1 MEAALANLTK
11 AIEGL
16 NTRMD
21 SLEKRL
27 AATPCA
33 SGAAAPAAAAPCG
46 GASEDLSPAEQAF
59 VDLLDEKFKPLVEAG
74 KKISPVVSE
83 QMEKLEKAYGMLR
96 ALIGAAAKSKK
107 PEKFAEDI
115 SAAAQPLFALC
126 GEIAAYKDKCFRE
139 KQIEHISGISEAALL
154 MQWVTVEPKP
164 VPFLNDMIPSAEFHF
179 NRVMRDTK
187 DKADLKWQWQWAK
200 DFVAFLRDMANYV
213 KTHHTTGLAFRGQA
227 NLKDVLKFDGAAAAP
242 APAAAA
248 KPAEPA
254 PAAAAAAPKKEVNT
268 GALFSELNR
277 GTGITG
283 GLKHV
288 SADMKTKNRPASER
302 SSVVPASVGSKT
314 PAKAA
319 AAAPAKKVRPPAE
332 QRSPG
337 KWVIENFVDTQKELA
352 DTHIQDM
359 IYIGSCKNCT
369 FVIKGKVKG
378 ITIDNC
384 TKVGVVCDECLSLIE
399 VVNSNSCQL
408 QITQHAP
415 CVNIDKCSCLS
426 VYLSRA
432 AINPDTLTKVY
443 TSKSSNINVNIPGKT
458 DEDDMIE
465 MAVPEQFCSTV
476 VDGKLVTELSS
487 MQGM

>member
-33 SGAAAPAAAAPCG
+33 SGAAAPAPAAA
-46 GASEDLSPAEQAF
+46 ADAAEDMSPVEQAF
-59 VDLLDEKFKPLVEAG
+59 ADLLDEKYKPLAENG
-74 KKISPVVSE
+74 KKISPVVAE
-83 QMEKLEKAYGMLR
+83 QLEKLTKAYGMLR
-96 ALIGAAAKSKK
+96 ALIGAAQKSKK
-107 PEKFAEDI
+107 PEKFEEEI
-115 SAAAQPLFALC
+115 AAAAAPLFALC

-139 KQIEHISGISEAALL
+139 KQIEHIAGISEAALL
-154 MQWVTVEPKP
+154 MQWVTVQPKP
-164 VPFLNDMIPSAEFHF
+164 VPFLNDMVPSAEFHF

-187 DKADLKWQWQWAK
+187 DKADLKWQWEWAK
-200 DFVAFLRDMANYV
+200 DFVAFLREFVNYV
-213 KTHHTTGLAFRGQA
+213 KAHHTTGLAFRGQA

-242 APAAAA
+242 APAA
-248 KPAEPA
+248 KAEA
-254 PAAAAAAPKKEVNT
+254 PKAEAPKAAAPQKEANT

-302 SSVVPASVGSKT
+302 SSVVPASSGPKT
-314 PAKAA
+314 PAKAPA
-319 AAAPAKKVRPPAE
+319 AAAAKKVRPPSE
-332 QRSPG
+332 QRSIG
-337 KWVIENFVDTQKELA
+337 KWVIENFVDTQKELP
-352 DTHIQDM
+352 DPQLQDM

-408 QITQHAP
+408 QITQNAP

-426 VYLSRA
+426 LYLSRA
-432 AINPDTLTKVY
+432 SINPETLTKVY

-465 MAVPEQFCSTV
+465 LAVPEQFCSTV

>member
-1 MEAALANLTK
+1 MEAALQNLTK

-27 AATPCA
+27 AATPVA
-33 SGAAAPAAAAPCG
+33 GAAAPAAGAA
-46 GASEDLSPAEQAF
+46 GAAESEDMTPAEQEF
-59 VDLLDEKFKPLVEAG
+59 VDLLDEKFKPLVENG
-74 KKISPVVSE
+74 KKISPVVAE
-83 QMEKLEKAYGMLR
+83 QIEKLNSAFGMLR
-96 ALIGAAAKSKK
+96 AVIGAAQKSKK
-107 PEKFAEDI
+107 PDNFEQDV
-115 SAAAQPLFALC
+115 AAAAAPLFVLC
-126 GEIAAYKDKCFRE
+126 TDIAGYKDKCFRE
-139 KQIEHISGISEAALL
+139 KQIEHIAGISETATL
-154 MQWVTVEPKP
+154 MQWITVQPKP
-164 VPFLNDMIPSAEFHF
+164 VPFLNDMTPSAEFHF
-179 NRVMRDTK
+179 NRVMRDFK
-187 DKADLKWQWQWAK
+187 DKADLKWQWEWAK
-200 DFVAFLRDMANYV
+200 DFVAFLREFVAYV
-213 KTHHTTGLAFRGQA
+213 KKHHTTGLAFRGQG
-227 NLKDVLKFDGAAAAP
+227 NFKDVLKLDGAAPAAAAAAPKPAAAAAP

-248 KPAEPA
+248 
-254 PAAAAAAPKKEVNT
+254 APKKEANT

-288 SADMKTKNRPASER
+288 SAEMKTKNRPASER
-302 SSVVPASVGSKT
+302 TCVVPGDT

-319 AAAPAKKVRPPAE
+319 KAPAAGAVKKVRPPAE

-337 KWVIENFVDTQKELA
+337 KWLVENFVDTQKEMA

-369 FVIKGKVKG
+369 FIIKGKVKG

-426 VYLSRA
+426 LFLSRA
-432 AINPDTLTKVY
+432 AVNPDTLTKVY
-443 TSKSSNINVNIPGKT
+443 TSKSSNINVNVPGKT